1 MTRGWKL
8 VVLTAALAGLAAG
21 CTTATTTAL
30 STAASASTATTSS
43 EGQPGLRVDQL
54 PNGLTLVVQNHRAAD
69 IVAVYLWVATGVR
82 YESPTTLGHA
92 HFQEHML
99 FKGTDTFGPGYIDRT
114 VEGTG
119 GRSNAFTTFDYTT
132 FQVLV
137 PSEATGQAIQLLDDM
152 AFRSKFDP
160 KEVDAERQVIFEESR
175 IETDNPRTAIVRQ
188 LHGLVFGD
196 HPYGRPVLGTPAT
209 MNAATQQNLKE
220 FNRRY
225 YTPENMVL
233 SVVGPVDASAVRA
246 MVDRTFGAH
255 PRTNYTPPPVPPL
268 APIKEVVRRTVER
281 PEQQAYLVLGWQ
293 APSLAESDSLALDLV
308 ATILAGSESSRMA
321 RTLRDGERIVTRVAM
336 NNSTLKLTGIIYVQ
350 AQLEAGDVEKVER
363 RILEEITRLQQDG
376 PTEEER
382 ELAVTKAES
391 EHALAY
397 ETSDGVASAYGI
409 AMTTAKLDDELG
421 YIERLRTI
429 SREQIRD
436 AARKYLPVTAY
447 ARIAFVPGKPK

>member
-1 MTRGWKL
+1 MTRGRKL
-8 VVLTAALAGLAAG
+8 AALAAALACLAAG
-21 CTTATTTAL
+21 CTTATTTA
-30 STAASASTATTSS
+30 SSATTSPK
-43 EGQPGLRVDQL
+43 GQPGLHVDQL
-54 PNGLTLVVQNHRAAD
+54 PNGLTLVVQDHRAAD
-69 IVAVYLWVATGVR
+69 IVAVYLWVGTGVR
-82 YESPTTLGHA
+82 YESPETLGHA

-137 PSEATGQAIQLLDDM
+137 PSEATGKAIQLLDEM

-196 HPYGRPVLGTPAT
+196 QPYGRPVLGTPAT

-233 SVVGPVDASAVRA
+233 SVVGPVDANAVRA
-246 MVDRTFGAH
+246 MVDRTFGAR
-255 PRTNYTPPPVPPL
+255 PRTSYTPPPVPPL

-281 PEQQAYLVLGWQ
+281 PEQQAHLVLGWQ

-363 RILEEITRLQQDG
+363 RIIEEITRLQQEG
-376 PTEEER
+376 PTE
-382 ELAVTKAES
+382 
-391 EHALAY
+391 
-397 ETSDGVASAYGI
+397 
-409 AMTTAKLDDELG
+409 
-421 YIERLRTI
+421 
-429 SREQIRD
+429 
-436 AARKYLPVTAY
+436 
-447 ARIAFVPGKPK
+447 